1 MLPISVGTVL
11 QNRYRIIQ
19 TLGQGGFGRTYLA
32 EDQRRFNELCAIKE
46 LITTGTADSSVEKA
60 EELFLREAAILYQI
74 QHPQIPQFRERF
86 EQDQRLFLVQ
96 EYVGGKTY
104 RDLLEERKAF
114 GNGFQE
120 AEVIQLMRSILPVLD
135 HIHSRGIIHRDI
147 SPENIILRD
156 NDGKPVLID
165 FGVVKE
171 IATRL
176 QTPGGTVQATA
187 VGKIG
192 YAPSEQMQ
200 TGRAYP
206 NSDLYALAVTV
217 VELLT
222 AREPKD
228 LFDDTQL
235 TWNWLPLVRINPQFA
250 AVLNRMLSFRPGDR
264 YQSATGV
271 LQALEALVQ
280 NSPDANL
287 TNVQTVAVAPR
298 QRPDLGQPLNSPEN
312 DPKQQK
318 PPHRAIPAP
327 TNNASVLDNP
337 LAVGAIGSAVV
348 ILAGLGSW
356 TIVSNMLN
364 QRHSEENIP
373 APGQTFPSPLVS
385 TPTPTSTPT
394 VTPTATPTASVE
406 NKILNI
412 AGNNT
417 GTIGVNQTVK
427 YNFFAQEGQKITAL
441 LEQEGINFTIFG
453 PNKKPVDNAAKEVT
467 FYESLLSASGQY
479 TIQLTNPLGSSDRD
493 YNLTVKLEG
502 AQVPKPPVE
511 KSVTPTSTEKPVI
524 SKPTEKPLIPTPTEK
539 PVTPKPTPTA
549 TQTPTEQPTTEKPTT
564 EKPVIP
570 KPITEKPTIPKPAP
584 TNSPFT
590 KPPVDNSPAE
600 KVPKDESTSPNNTEG
615 QKNQPSGET

>member
-1 MLPISVGTVL
+1 MLPIPVGTVL

-32 EDQRRFNELCAIKE
+32 DDQRRFNELCAIKE
-46 LITTGTADSSVEKA
+46 LITTGTADSSTEKA
-60 EELFLREAAILYQI
+60 EELFLREAATLYQI

-104 RDLLEERKAF
+104 RHLLEERKAS
-114 GNGFQE
+114 GNAFQE
-120 AEVIQLMRSILPVLD
+120 AEVMQLMRSILPVLD

-176 QTPGGTVQATA
+176 QTPGRTVQATA

-235 TWNWLPLVRINPQFA
+235 TWNWLPLVRINSQFA
-250 AVLNRMLSFRPGDR
+250 AILNRMLSFRPGDR
-264 YQSATGV
+264 YQSANDV
-271 LQALEALVQ
+271 LQALDAMGQ
-280 NSPDANL
+280 NSPNAANF

-298 QRPDLGQPLNSPEN
+298 QRPDLGQPFNNPDDNLPSPKNRPNRQVPPPKNNS
-312 DPKQQK
+312 
-318 PPHRAIPAP
+318 
-327 TNNASVLDNP
+327 SVLDNP

-356 TIVSNMLN
+356 AIVSNILS
-364 QRHSEENIP
+364 QRQVELSDRSTP
-373 APGQTFPSPLVS
+373 AQTFPSPLVS
-385 TPTPTSTPT
+385 TTPTPTSTPT
-394 VTPTATPTASVE
+394 TTSTPTATPTASVE
-406 NKILNI
+406 NKSLNI
-412 AGNNT
+412 GGNNV
-417 GTIGVNQTVK
+417 GTLGQNQTVQ
-427 YNFFAQEGQKITAL
+427 YTFVAQQGQKITAL
-441 LEQEGINFTIFG
+441 LDQEGTIFTILG
-453 PNKKPVDNAAKEVT
+453 PDKKPLDSAAKEVT
-467 FYESLLSASGQY
+467 FYESILPASGQY
-479 TIQLTNPLGSSDRD
+479 TIQLTNPLSSTNRD

-502 AQVPKPPVE
+502 SQTPKPPIE
-511 KSVTPTSTEKPVI
+511 KPVVIPTPSEKPVI
-524 SKPTEKPLIPTPTEK
+524 PNPIEKPITPTPTPTPTEK
-539 PVTPKPTPTA
+539 PITPTPTP
-549 TQTPTEQPTTEKPTT
+549 TPTEKPTT
-564 EKPVIP
+564 EKPITP
-570 KPITEKPTIPKPAP
+570 KPTTEKPITPKPVA
-584 TNSPFT
+584 TTSPPA
-590 KPPVDNSPAE
+590 KPPVDDSPTE
-600 KVPKDESTSPNNTEG
+600 KPPKDESISPKNTEG
-615 QKNQPSGET
+615 QKTNP